1 MLKLFIC
8 IVDAELFEAVDVKSF
23 KPEEKYKVKL
33 KTTISGELQSINREM
48 NSKASV
54 QKQTRKCRAHQ

>member
-1 MLKLFIC
+1 MLKLFIG

-33 KTTISGELQSINREM
+33 KTNISGELQSINRE
-48 NSKASV
+48 S
-54 QKQTRKCRAHQ
+54 